1 MPTERQPHRLQVLH
15 SEEALQSRA
24 SSTFRRRQMAIDI
37 HRGLGRV
44 DGSWVDRYKV
54 REEVAGSQPPLFCQ
68 PLGPASAGIPL

>member
-24 SSTFRRRQMAIDI
+24 SSTFWRRQMAIDI

-54 REEVAGSQPPLFCQ
+54 REEVAGSQPPLFWQ
-68 PLGPASAGIPL
+68 LLGPASAGIPL